1 MYTNLGL
8 FGFNIPP
15 SNWPTFPSLYN
26 SLTSF
31 NSNLISSIHLNPK
44 SFSYIF
50 ESIVG
55 IFQLGTS
62 TFSLIAGLTL
72 CSLLSVLVNVPNV
85 LAKLVAG
92 RTTSAL
98 NAVFVIWVSDTIK
111 NSSDDKSTSGS
122 SPKHNRPFTPFNASL
137 PSVTPRSI
145 NPWELHLGL
154 TCNIPS
160 LGEPIWPER
169 IAISPIK
176 LAISVLT
183 IFCWN
188 TIIAFLASAYI
199 CAISLISSDTSIFSS
214 DDLNA
219 SKPSISEVL
228 PISIKAFAISFIFDI
243 SLLVYT
249 VFASNP

>member
-1 MYTNLGL
+1 M
-8 FGFNIPP
+8 
-15 SNWPTFPSLYN
+15 
-26 SLTSF
+26 SF
-31 NSNLISSIHLNPK
+31 IHVNPK

-50 ESIVG
+50 ESLVG

-62 TFSLIAGLTL
+62 TFSFIAGFTL
-72 CSLLSVLVNVPNV
+72 CNLLSVLVNVPNV

-92 RTTSAL
+92 STTSAPI
-98 NAVFVIWVSDTIK
+98 AVFVIWVSETIK

-122 SPKHNRPFTPFNASL
+122 SPKHKRPFTPFNASL

-154 TCNIPS
+154 TCSIPS
-160 LGEPIWPER
+160 LGEPICPDN

-176 LAISVLT
+176 LATSVVT

-188 TIIAFLASAYI
+188 TIIAFLAFAYI
-199 CAISLISSDTSIFSS
+199 SAISLISSDTSIFSS
-214 DDLNA
+214 DALNGPN
-219 SKPSISEVL
+219 PSTSEVL
-228 PISIKAFAISFIFDI
+228 PISIKAFAISFIFET